1 MSRLTSYKN
10 GLEREMICRYE
21 DCDTVEEY
29 CPHLNEANCPCLQEV
44 LNKLAE
50 YEDLEEQ
57 GLLVKLPCKNESKT
71 NSDRIRNMSD
81 EELAKR
87 IFLEFDV
94 KDVCRFCI
102 PTMRTEGKCDGRCK
116 SGILQWLQAEVKEG
130 NSN

>member
-1 MSRLTSYKN
+1 MSKASIETDMRDYGLSYP
-10 GLEREMICRYE
+10 
-21 DCDTVEEY
+21 V
-29 CPHLNEANCPCLQEV
+29 
-44 LNKLAE
+44 
-50 YEDLEEQ
+50 
-57 GLLVKLPCKNESKT
+57 SKQT
-71 NSDRIRNMSD
+71 NADAIRNMSD